1 MSFLFDGIGFFVDNL
16 SVKEGSGQRSDGA
29 SDDGE
34 IVSSHR
40 ETPAIPMTR
49 SSDEEAG

>member
-1 MSFLFDGIGFFVDNL
+1 MGFLFDGIGFL
-16 SVKEGSGQRSDGA
+16 WIISASKRGSGQRSDGA